1 MTMVNPDKASSV
13 VLTTTREG
21 GGPEAAAFPLVQH
34 KEATATTVQPKPTDP
49 HESKHISAEAVEK
62 QVQKLQEIA
71 QTKGW
76 YLNISM
82 DKELSK
88 TVIKVFDKD
97 SKELIRQIPSEE
109 LLALSK
115 RLKTLQESEFGEQ
128 VKGLLFDQSV

>member
-1 MTMVNPDKASSV
+1 M
-13 VLTTTREG
+13 
-21 GGPEAAAFPLVQH
+21 
-34 KEATATTVQPKPTDP
+34 
-49 HESKHISAEAVEK
+49 SAEAVEK